1 MRLAEIK
8 PEVYA
13 RAVLPFTAQLWAGNR
28 SFEDYAAQ
36 TLEIARSPYGRRH
49 YRTVGLYDNE
59 AIVASCKLYERTL
72 HHGER
77 RIRGIGIGAVFTPV
91 PYRGRGYAS
100 IMLAAALDQA
110 RRDGYEIAF
119 LFSDIRPQF
128 YSALGFTTLP
138 SRQFSL
144 RADTLPSTRLD
155 LTHLTD
161 DAWMGV
167 RRVFDR
173 WENRRDAGFL
183 RDAAVW
189 SWIAMRAR
197 HGSEHRTGRTTNL
210 LLRRRGRVVAYV
222 LGVRAPELDTYGI
235 DEFAFADDA
244 AAAMIPALLRAAAGD
259 LRRVWGWRPPDGD
272 RRLLPKPATR
282 ARKGAVLMM
291 APLAAAGTALLHAV
305 LDDKR
310 DFCWATDHI

>member
-1 MRLAEIK
+1 VHLAEIK
-8 PEVYA
+8 PQIYA
-13 RAVLPFTAQLWAGNR
+13 REVLPLTAPLWAGNR

-49 YRTVGLYDNE
+49 YRTIGLYDNKTI
-59 AIVASCKLYERTL
+59 AASCKLYERTL

-77 RIRGIGIGAVFTPV
+77 RIRGIGVGAVFTPV

-100 IMLAAALDQA
+100 ILLAAALDQA

-128 YSALGFTTLP
+128 YSALGFTALP
-138 SRQFSL
+138 SRHFSL

-161 DAWMGV
+161 DAWMDV
-167 RRVFDR
+167 RRVFER
-173 WENRRDAGFL
+173 WENRREAGFL

-197 HGSEHRTGRTTNL
+197 HGSEHRTGRSTNL

-259 LRRVWGWRPPDGD
+259 LRRVWGWRPPDD
-272 RRLLPKPATR
+272 DWRLLPRPATR

-291 APLAAAGTALLHAV
+291 APLAAAGTGLLHAI
-305 LDDKR
+305 LDGKR